1 MILSIVGVPTVQIR
15 LETELL
21 HEEFDDLV
29 LRPLKVCRIVI
40 LSYLDLDLLYS
51 DRVVDVQALLKL
63 LNCLCEK
70 ILLDLKLCELEM

>member
-21 HEEFDDLV
+21 HEKFDDLV

-51 DRVVDVQALLKL
+51 DRVVDFQALLKL